1 MLYFNKVKEKE
12 ELKMITAHKA
22 RLITQK
28 YYQPLDKKAFYDE
41 LEQLIIEESK
51 KGNYKLYYKFDDKII
66 VTRKDARDIKR
77 YLKQHGF
84 TFIQIEIDS
93 IQTISFN
100 W

>member
-1 MLYFNKVKEKE
+1 
-12 ELKMITAHKA
+12 MITARKA

-28 YYQPLDKKAFYDE
+28 YYRLLDKKNLYDE

-51 KGNYKLYYKFDDKII
+51 CGNHELFYKFPNDVVI
-66 VTRKDARDIKR
+66 TRKDARDIKR

-84 TFIQIEIDS
+84 TFVQIETDD